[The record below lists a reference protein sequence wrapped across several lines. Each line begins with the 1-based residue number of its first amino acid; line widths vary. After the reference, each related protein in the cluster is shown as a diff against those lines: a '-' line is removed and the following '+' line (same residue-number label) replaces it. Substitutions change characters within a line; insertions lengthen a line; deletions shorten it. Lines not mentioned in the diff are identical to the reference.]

1 MKSKVHWLLWVLT
14 GWLLA
19 IGCGPSAPAK
29 SLHAAVQEGDYPTVR
44 HHIAAKSDL
53 NAKDR
58 AGWTPLHLAAMK
70 GDLPMV
76 QLLVTAGADVTKPG
90 TGGKTPM
97 VVASEKGNT
106 SVVQFLE
113 TKLPAAA
120 EQATTERRGRGL
132 IDGGL
137 GVSDV
142 LDAQ

>member
-1 MKSKVHWLLWVLT
+1 MKSKVSWLLLVQAV
-14 GWLLA
+14 WLLA
-19 IGCGPSAPAK
+19 IGCGPSVPTK

-76 QLLVTAGADVTKPG
+76 QLLANAGADVTKTG

-97 VVASEKGNT
+97 DLAQEKGKTN
-106 SVVQFLE
+106 VAQFLE
-113 TKLPAAA
+113 SKLPGSP
-120 EQATTERRGRGL
+120 QPATGERRGRGL

-137 GVSDV
+137 GVSEV
-142 LDAQ
+142 LDAN

>member
-1 MKSKVHWLLWVLT
+1 MKSKLHWLLLVLT

-19 IGCGPSAPAK
+19 TACGPSAPAK

-76 QLLVTAGADVTKPG
+76 QLLATAGADVTKAG

-97 VVASEKGNT
+97 DVAQEKGKTN
-106 SVVQFLE
+106 VAQFLE
-113 TKLPAAA
+113 SKLPGAP

-132 IDGGL
+132 MDGGL
-137 GVSDV
+137 GVSEV
-142 LDAQ
+142 LDAN